1 MDNINNPYTPNAGA
15 APEVLIGRDGQTEA
29 FSILLQRLKRGR
41 TEQSMIMTGLRG
53 VGKTV
58 LLNRFAELAEL
69 AGWESIELEASK
81 HDETAFRQSIFSKF
95 RAALHSVS
103 PSSPSFAQHSYT
115 YHLVAAG
122 ANALDTPQK
131 YSAPLCYRST
141 NPALFPSHGT

>member
-69 AGWESIELEASK
+69 AGWKSIELEASK

-95 RAALHSVS
+95 RAALLHIS
-103 PSSPSFAQHSYT
+103 PRRRWSERARHAAEVLSSFVLSI
-115 YHLVAAG
+115 
-122 ANALDTPQK
+122 D
-131 YSAPLCYRST
+131 
-141 NPALFPSHGT
+141 NPALFPSRGT